1 MIERQSRNV
10 EWAIID
16 KGPFQLHP
24 SLNHFILPAEV
35 WLSMEANEKES
46 YIKRVMSS
54 SVTDTVS
61 EDYQETACFPNKLI
75 PEGIPTE
82 PFPDDI
88 STEPIP
94 DDFPTEFDQV
104 HFLSPLDV
112 LANAALSDSVQDTTG
127 ARVSNMSLTF
137 SEFHV
142 YLHG

>member
-1 MIERQSRNV
+1 LLALILDMIERQSRNV
-10 EWAIID
+10 QWTIID

-24 SLNHFILPAEV
+24 SLNNFILPAEV
-35 WLSMEANEKES
+35 WLSMEVNEKES

-54 SVTDTVS
+54 SVTDTVW

-94 DDFPTEFDQV
+94 DYFPTEFDKYIFYLLLMFWQML
-104 HFLSPLDV
+104 HYPIQSKIL
-112 LANAALSDSVQDTTG
+112 QG
-127 ARVSNMSLTF
+127 
-137 SEFHV
+137 HV
-142 YLHG
+142 CQICL